1 MNGDRQ
7 LYALFFF
14 TFKPRDKNI
23 SDILHALTPAGN
35 LLSFY
40 QMSHLSIDTWSEM
53 LFIFNGLWLLA
64 LWPLQVYYWYG
75 NAVVFVTCSDID
87 SVLIFGDFAVSNSLP
102 HILFCTCSPI
112 PSLKDVLDWSLIL
125 SAIFFTLERLLWG
138 LLWMMKEELGFF
150 FFYPSLKY
158 KKLFHQVGVL
168 NSLMMFPCYGK
179 QEHIFKFSSL
189 HFQWNRIEISNS
201 LKLSRKMIHITD
213 TSKEASIKPCPHII
227 SWIQSI

>member
-1 MNGDRQ
+1 MTSFVSQSETLSIRSTVMNGDRQ

-53 LFIFNGLWLLA
+53 LLIFNGLWLLA

-87 SVLIFGDFAVSNSLP
+87 SVLIFGDFAVRNSPP

-112 PSLKDVLDWSLIL
+112 PSLKDVLDWSLL
-125 SAIFFTLERLLWG
+125 DS
-138 LLWMMKEELGFF
+138 
-150 FFYPSLKY
+150 
-158 KKLFHQVGVL
+158 LFHL
-168 NSLMMFPCYGK
+168 FYTGK
-179 QEHIFKFSSL
+179 VVMRTFVNDEGRVRYVFFIPP
-189 HFQWNRIEISNS
+189 WNTKNYPT
-201 LKLSRKMIHITD
+201 KL
-213 TSKEASIKPCPHII
+213 EC
-227 SWIQSI
+227 WIA